1 MSDLKSTFIE
11 ELILISVSH
20 QPRYGLEIIDLVSV
34 ASQGQ
39 IQLNLGTLYP
49 ALERL
54 KKKKLMR
61 LMKLIDQEQS
71 CRGIKTRNRNSRKY
85 YQITEKGRRLLS
97 DKEAVRQALTLSR

>member
-54 KKKKLMR
+54 KKKKLIN
-61 LMKLIDQEQS
+61 KEHAQ
-71 CRGIKTRNRNSRKY
+71 RGAKTRNHNSRKY